1 MYHHSVLP
9 QRNHET
15 RAKRGTLVE
24 DAVIMSRMLFDVGTH
39 GRPGYIL
46 DAFPR
51 NAHADAQGISLE
63 VSLRL
68 NSSKVNHDVTLVR
81 LLA

>member
-15 RAKRGTLVE
+15 RAERGMLVE
-24 DAVIMSRMLFDVGTH
+24 DDAVIMSRMLFDVGTH
-39 GRPGYIL
+39 GCSGYILDL

-51 NAHADAQGISLE
+51 NAHADSQGWHISQSVVAAE
-63 VSLRL
+63 
-68 NSSKVNHDVTLVR
+68 
-81 LLA
+81 